1 MSLPTAETRNLSLD
15 ALNGAGWLLLTDRE
29 RDELRRECRPPVE
42 NQTQAFGY
50 PVTLRGFDSAV
61 GDGGSVL

>member
-1 MSLPTAETRNLSLD
+1 MSLPTAETRTLSLD

-29 RDELRRECRPPVE
+29 REELRMACRPLVK
-42 NQTQAFGY
+42 NQTQALGY
-50 PVTLRGFDSAV
+50 PVTLRGLDSAM